1 MYITHTYTN
10 MYIEILIPIIYKE
23 ILQNNKKKLANPMEN
38 EQDLEYALHKGSIQ
52 MANKNRKR
60 C

>member
-1 MYITHTYTN
+1 

-52 MANKNRKR
+52 IANKNWKR